1 MSVLEIRK
9 YGDEILRKKAE
20 EVKDINGNLIELAR
34 AMVETMH
41 QAPGLGLA
49 APQVGHSLQLIT
61 VDLSVGE
68 NPGELIV
75 MINPRIVE
83 KEGSLVDE
91 EGCLSIPGFYEKVKR
106 PKRVLVKGYDL
117 EGKEIEIEAE
127 DLLARVLCHE
137 VDHLEGR
144 LFIDLLSPLKRS
156 FIKREIKKKI
166 KAGEW

>member
-1 MSVLEIRK
+1 MSVLKIRK
-9 YGDEILRKKAE
+9 YGDEILREKAE
-20 EVKDINGNLIELAR
+20 EVKDINGELVDLAR
-34 AMVETMH
+34 AMVETMY
-41 QAPGLGLA
+41 QAPGIGLA
-49 APQVGHSLQLIT
+49 APQVGESLRLIT
-61 VDLSVGE
+61 VDLSLGE
-68 NPGELIV
+68 NPGELII

-83 KEGSLVDE
+83 KEGSVVDE

-117 EGKEIEIEAE
+117 NGKEIEIEAE

-156 FIKREIKKKI
+156 FIKREIKKKM